1 MLSGF
6 LKPLLS
12 SLVLPPMGPLLL
24 AMLGALLVR
33 RRRRLG
39 MACLVLGLAL
49 LYALSCNAVA
59 VWLARTAVPHYA
71 PLDVATLVSSPA
83 QAVVVLGGG
92 VLAVAP
98 EYGQAQP
105 STQSAARL
113 RYGVWLARQSNLPL
127 AFSGG
132 MGWAATSA
140 QPESEADVAERVLQ
154 EDYRLPLRWKEN
166 QSRDTNEN
174 AQLTARML
182 QADNITHIVLV
193 THATHMARS
202 VTAFEREGLVVTPA
216 PMGFVQPKQQG
227 ALEWIPS
234 THGLSASREVLHEW
248 LGRAV
253 GRWMRP

>member
-6 LKPLLS
+6 FKPLLS

-24 AMLGALLVR
+24 AVLGALLVR

-39 MACLVLGLAL
+39 MACLMLSLAL

-71 PLDVATLVSSPA
+71 PLDVATLVDSPA

-92 VLAVAP
+92 ATMAP

-105 STQSAARL
+105 SAASAARL

-132 MGWAATSA
+132 MGWSATSA

-154 EDYRLPLRWKEN
+154 EDYGLQLRWKEN

-182 QADNITHIVLV
+182 QADHIQHIVLV

-216 PMGFVQPKQQG
+216 PMGFVLPRQQA

-248 LGRAV
+248 MGRAV
-253 GRWMRP
+253 GRLVRL